1 MPPHQSTP
9 HGDKKVDPSPVGDA
23 SPRTHVPSETVG
35 LSRLSIR
42 CEVQEKLPPR
52 VTVHLVGELD
62 ADTAPALRETL
73 AAFAARSSGGPLVLD
88 LSGITFCDTAGLYTL
103 LGLRQAL
110 PLAGVD
116 VILTGAGAE
125 LRAGATRAGLL
136 SQLGLGEDS

>member
-1 MPPHQSTP
+1 M
-9 HGDKKVDPSPVGDA
+9 
-23 SPRTHVPSETVG
+23 
-35 LSRLSIR
+35 
-42 CEVQEKLPPR
+42 
-52 VTVHLVGELD
+52 TVHLVGELD